1 MQIKNLGSTYNFG
14 EEAKVNPFNAHRLY
28 ELKFMPVYPYERE
41 LGISIEDKLQILI
54 KVISFLENKNIQVT
68 FTDRIVD
75 DIKDWEREKGKDWR
89 YLPIAEL
96 QGNNICI
103 NPRNIDFLSVFM
115 SIGHIYGHLVQRM
128 DYEKYKPITDLL
140 EIPKP
145 MDLEFHFNQYKK
157 DYGSD
162 YKSDFLDF
170 EKEAFAYAKYTFIE
184 AGIEWN
190 DILEYAMN
198 VYIEADFN
206 ELWKWIVESPLKS
219 GENFMDEFQK
229 LWKTRKGYYSN
240 LPAKEISIEVKPD
253 SEGSLIVVRNDKDYE
268 AALRV

>member
-1 MQIKNLGSTYNFG
+1 MRFADLGHTYSFAQ
-14 EEAKVNPFNAHRLY
+14 EVKEDIFNSHRLY
-28 ELKFMPVYPYERE
+28 ELKFMPVYPYEKE
-41 LGISIEDKLQILI
+41 LGLTIEDKIQLLT
-54 KVISFLENKNIQVT
+54 KVINFLERKNIQVT

-75 DIKDWEREKGKDWR
+75 DIKTWEREEGKKWR

-128 DYEKYKPITDLL
+128 EYEKYKPLTDLL

-145 MDLEFHFNQYKK
+145 MDLEFHFREYKK
-157 DYGSD
+157 QFGSD
-162 YKSDFLDF
+162 YKLDFLAF
-170 EKEAFAYAKYTFIE
+170 EKEAFSYAKYTFIE
-184 AGIEWN
+184 AGIEWTET
-190 DILEYAMN
+190 LEYAMN

-219 GENFMDEFQK
+219 GETFMDEFQR
-229 LWKTRKGYYSN
+229 LWNIRQGDYKV
-240 LPAKEISIEVKPD
+240 LPSKEVSIEVKPD
-253 SEGSLIVVRNDKDYE
+253 KNGSLIVVRNDNVY
-268 AALRV
+268 